1 MDYPKLYIKM
11 RRNTLGQ
18 VGPVLCWP
26 DGSALKSQKSIDYHF
41 DADRVPTIT
50 VEFIIDGETI
60 EAPPGA
66 DINNPV
72 VEE

>member
-1 MDYPKLYIKM
+1 M
-11 RRNTLGQ
+11 
-18 VGPVLCWP
+18 LCWP